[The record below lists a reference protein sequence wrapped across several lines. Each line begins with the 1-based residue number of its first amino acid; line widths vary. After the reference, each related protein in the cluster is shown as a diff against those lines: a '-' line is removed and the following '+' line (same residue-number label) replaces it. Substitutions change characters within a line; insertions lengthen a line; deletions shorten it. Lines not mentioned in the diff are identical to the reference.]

1 HRDRSDPTRPQ
12 RFLTRGDSSGP
23 GLRVAAIF
31 GPQLVRCRLES
42 AHIDRA
48 GTGTIDQRALE
59 FSDFR
64 QVDLGRLLEQLA
76 LFVCGQTIEERE
88 HMALAGLLKRRDKR
102 VRRHKRRKR
111 TKLSAFVPASARGFS
126 AAASGGGAGSSSCA
140 LGPRCSLPEQR
151 APSAQGGHFPT
162 RLPSFGHNRWIT
174 MPGTFCAQ
182 RRLSYFP
189 TFLPSRPQA

>member
-1 HRDRSDPTRPQ
+1 
-12 RFLTRGDSSGP
+12 
-23 GLRVAAIF
+23 
-31 GPQLVRCRLES
+31 
-42 AHIDRA
+42 
-48 GTGTIDQRALE
+48 E

-126 AAASGGGAGSSSCA
+126 AAASGGAAGSSSLC
-140 LGPRCSLPEQR
+140 LGHKVLAMRAKGSFGARSSLRDE
-151 APSAQGGHFPT
+151 A
-162 RLPSFGHNRWIT
+162 FGHNRWIT
-174 MPGTFCAQ
+174 MPTTFCAQ
-182 RRLSYFP
+182 RRLSYLH
-189 TFLPSRPQA
+189 TFLPSYLLGRRPRPPPTVRSGR

>member
-1 HRDRSDPTRPQ
+1 
-12 RFLTRGDSSGP
+12 

-31 GPQLVRCRLES
+31 GPQLVWRRLQS

-48 GTGTIDQRALE
+48 DTGTIDQRAFE

-126 AAASGGGAGSSSCA
+126 AAASGGAAGSSSLC
-140 LGPRCSLPEQR
+140 LGHKVLAMRAKGSFGARSSLRDE
-151 APSAQGGHFPT
+151 A
-162 RLPSFGHNRWIT
+162 FGHNRWIT
-174 MPGTFCAQ
+174 
-182 RRLSYFP
+182 
-189 TFLPSRPQA
+189 